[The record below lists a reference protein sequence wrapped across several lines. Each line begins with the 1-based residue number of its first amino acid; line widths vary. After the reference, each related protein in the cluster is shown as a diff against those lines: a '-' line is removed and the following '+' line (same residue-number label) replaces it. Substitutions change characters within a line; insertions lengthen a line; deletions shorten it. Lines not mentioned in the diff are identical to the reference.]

1 MSGYAIFAFVVTP
14 AIVMG
19 LAVLLFLV
27 DEHNHRKRRQVPGE

>member
-14 AIVMG
+14 AIVMA

-27 DEHNHRKRRQVPGE
+27 DERKHRKRRQTPAE